1 MFHFFCFIY
10 IHKKNAGMEKTVSVV
25 ISPLT
30 TISSPAFLFWKS
42 LQILFWFIGIGLLL
56 IMIFLPPLGVTL
68 FWNILIPV
76 APALL
81 VIGTGIWRNICP
93 LATTAMLPDRLGIS
107 QKKKLTSAQQQ
118 TLQLLGMIGLLLII
132 PLRHVLFNINGQATA
147 LIIISLSLIAFSSG
161 FIFESRSAWC
171 SGLCPVHPVEKLYGS
186 GVAFSLPNVQCNT
199 CVKCSVPCPDS
210 TKNLTPFA
218 LKSTKSQLFEIL
230 LVGAFPGYIWGWF
243 QVPDY
248 TANFALR
255 NYSSV
260 YAYPILGGV
269 ITLSLYIILKK
280 RFQKNKKVIMSFFA
294 AAAVSCYYWFRLPQ
308 LFGFSNLE
316 TNGVLINLTG
326 YLPAWSMNILN
337 MATTAFFL
345 WWMVIANKKYRSWS
359 IRPAY
364 AME

>member
-1 MFHFFCFIY
+1 M
-10 IHKKNAGMEKTVSVV
+10 KKNEKSLISPITTVS
-25 ISPLT
+25 SL
-30 TISSPAFLFWKS
+30 AFLFWKT
-42 LQILFWFIGIGLLL
+42 LQILFWFVGIGLLL

-81 VIGTGIWRNICP
+81 VISTGIWRNICP

-107 QKKKLTSAQQQ
+107 QKKQLTSSQQQ
-118 TLQLLGMIGLLLII
+118 TLQVLGMIGLLLII

-147 LIIISLSLIAFSSG
+147 VIIISLSVIAFSSG
-161 FIFESRSAWC
+161 LIFERRSAWC
-171 SGLCPVHPVEKLYGS
+171 SGLCPIHPVEKLYGS
-186 GVAFSLPNVQCNT
+186 SVAFSLPNVQCNT

-210 TKNLTPFA
+210 TKNLPPFA
-218 LKSTKSQLFEIL
+218 LKSGKSKLFEIL

-248 TANFALR
+248 SATFELQ
-255 NYSSV
+255 NYYSI
-260 YAYPILGGV
+260 YAYPLLGGV
-269 ITLSLYIILKK
+269 VTLCLYLVLKN
-280 RFQKNKKVIMSFFA
+280 RYQNNKKLIMNLFA

-316 TNGVLINLTG
+316 TNGVLVNLTRN
-326 YLPAWSMNILN
+326 LPAWSMSILN
-337 MATTAFFL
+337 ISTTAFFV

-364 AME
+364 AAE